1 MKRSRNMACQG
12 ETRLREQQGS
22 TNRIVAY
29 AIRVRACRYFEKK
42 EKKKTGGQR
51 EATRRMRR
59 NARRIHAT
67 VLARM
72 HEMHPYA
79 CLHEWHSSSLAA
91 GNVET
96 ASRLFMMLIL

>member
-1 MKRSRNMACQG
+1 MQY
-12 ETRLREQQGS
+12 
-22 TNRIVAY
+22 AY
-29 AIRVRACRYFEKK
+29 ARAGISKTREEKK
-42 EKKKTGGQR
+42 GGQR
-51 EATRRMRR
+51 EAARRTRR

-79 CLHEWHSSSLAA
+79 CLHERHSSSLAA
-91 GNVET
+91 GSVET